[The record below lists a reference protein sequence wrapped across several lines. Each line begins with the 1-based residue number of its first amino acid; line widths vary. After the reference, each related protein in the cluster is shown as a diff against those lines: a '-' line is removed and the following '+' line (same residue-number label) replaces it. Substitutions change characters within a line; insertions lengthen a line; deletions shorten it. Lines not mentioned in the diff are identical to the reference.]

1 VISGRMRR
9 FAMIGVAN
17 TTIDV
22 ALFTVL
28 HASLGITLAN
38 FCSTS
43 AGMVF
48 SFWANGRFTFGSGRP
63 TVRHAVLFLATT
75 GSTMW
80 VLQPLLID
88 AVVAT
93 VGGPVLLAKLVALA
107 ASVVANFV
115 LYRNVVWRREVL
127 SAALPLA
134 GPDAARVVARR

>member
-1 VISGRMRR
+1 MISLRMRR

-28 HASLGITLAN
+28 HVGLGVVLAN

-43 AGMVF
+43 AGMLF
-48 SFWANGRFTFGSGRP
+48 SFWANGRFTFGSERP
-63 TVRHAVLFLATT
+63 TLRHAVLFLATT

-80 VLQPLLID
+80 VLQPLLIA
-88 AVVAT
+88 AVLDT
-93 VGGPVLLAKLVALA
+93 VGRPVLVAKLLALGV
-107 ASVVANFV
+107 SVVANFV

-127 SAALPLA
+127 SALPLA
-134 GPDAARVVARR
+134 GHDAAPAAARR